1 MRRIFSCARPG
12 RMLGSRASV
21 PDRVV
26 RRWRQGLPRA
36 ERFAIISLL
45 GTKPD
50 GTDEY
55 SFYSFPDAEGFECFL
70 NGQSGSSSSRFE
82 VFSFRTTDYGPVAPE
97 IATAAKVLV
106 QERLARGRT
115 VLIMDSAGIQRSRI
129 LCRMLGLTQKA
140 ASDQV

>member
-1 MRRIFSCARPG
+1 
-12 RMLGSRASV
+12 
-21 PDRVV
+21 
-26 RRWRQGLPRA
+26 
-36 ERFAIISLL
+36 
-45 GTKPD
+45 
-50 GTDEY
+50 
-55 SFYSFPDAEGFECFL
+55 
-70 NGQSGSSSSRFE
+70 